1 MQNISLKDLFVLGS
15 ISFFFMLG
23 VNAWAMCSREVEDD
37 CFSVGR
43 PKKNRREVMFPT
55 TAAIA
60 YEPLLN

>member
-1 MQNISLKDLFVLGS
+1 
-15 ISFFFMLG
+15 MLG

-55 TAAIA
+55 AAPIA